1 MPSYQFFFVLF
12 QVVAELRPAKRLKHE
27 KVIDEEKLTV
37 SFGGV
42 RYGNFSLAIS
52 KKFEALA
59 KLHGSKI

>member
-1 MPSYQFFFVLF
+1 M
-12 QVVAELRPAKRLKHE
+12 VAELRPAKRLKHE

-42 RYGNFSLAIS
+42 RYGNFSMAIS

>member
-1 MPSYQFFFVLF
+1 M
-12 QVVAELRPAKRLKHE
+12 VAELRPGKRKHA
-27 KVIDEEKLTV
+27 KVIDEVTV
-37 SFGGV
+37 TAGGV